1 MKKYLLALLVSM
13 AAMPAFAQEA
23 TEGRTL
29 TLYDEVVFYDGYN
42 ETVMDADLDDGILRH
57 RNSLYAIRLTDEQM
71 DFFGSRTDMNITIG
85 ALCDNYDRIGN
96 INLTL
101 VPKGRETYN
110 FQDEDI
116 YRSEI
121 GRFITPFMNK
131 NKQPDHVPYSFVVDN
146 LGYIM
151 HDMDLRAQY
160 DIWIEFELFGIP
172 YAANQQISGCA
183 DRNDVFTGTLE
194 FVCADEP
201 LAGNT
206 NNVFVPI
213 YMKKPEYDGRY
224 NLNNYRDTATDEV
237 GKTERTFTFTVPEDV
252 TDGLLCLITSNH
264 GANAGGEEYNRRDH
278 YVYVDG
284 DLVLTYKP
292 GRTSCEPFRK
302 YNTQSNGIY
311 GLFPKKDAA
320 WQSFSNWCPGDKI
333 DNRIIRLG
341 AFSAGTHTIKIS
353 VPDAEFVDGQ
363 GDIPVSVFFQGL
375 TEGTLPDMGS
385 ISDVE
390 FMQEVSFDVVDGV
403 VTFTTESPVLGAE
416 LLDIEGRILAA
427 DWHEGISNF
436 DASAQ
441 TAGVYLLRLHL
452 DNGLIITHKFMR

>member
-1 MKKYLLALLVSM
+1 M
-13 AAMPAFAQEA
+13 
-23 TEGRTL
+23 
-29 TLYDEVVFYDGYN
+29 
-42 ETVMDADLDDGILRH
+42 
-57 RNSLYAIRLTDEQM
+57 
-71 DFFGSRTDMNITIG
+71 
-85 ALCDNYDRIGN
+85 
-96 INLTL
+96 
-101 VPKGRETYN
+101 
-110 FQDEDI
+110 
-116 YRSEI
+116 
-121 GRFITPFMNK
+121 
-131 NKQPDHVPYSFVVDN
+131 
-146 LGYIM
+146 
-151 HDMDLRAQY
+151 
-160 DIWIEFELFGIP
+160 
-172 YAANQQISGCA
+172 
-183 DRNDVFTGTLE
+183 
-194 FVCADEP
+194 
-201 LAGNT
+201 
-206 NNVFVPI
+206 
-213 YMKKPEYDGRY
+213 
-224 NLNNYRDTATDEV
+224 
-237 GKTERTFTFTVPEDV
+237 
-252 TDGLLCLITSNH
+252 
-264 GANAGGEEYNRRDH
+264 
-278 YVYVDG
+278 
-284 DLVLTYKP
+284 LTYKP

-427 DWHEGISNF
+427 DWHEGISSF